1 MIEFNATFLVAML
14 SFVVFM
20 FIMNAIFY
28 RPILNIIRKREDYI
42 ESNYKDAKDISQK
55 AQEITNEYNEKLSKA
70 KDEARHDTA
79 LKIEAVQKEEFSK
92 IQQAKEN
99 SKTEIQSRKEKMEAD
114 TLELKEHVNSE
125 VVSDI
130 ANDITSKIIGSTH
143 G

>member
-1 MIEFNATFLVAML
+1 MIEFNATFIVAML
-14 SFVVFM
+14 SFIVFM

-42 ESNYKDAKDISQK
+42 ESNYRDAKDISQK

-70 KDEARHDTA
+70 KDKARHDTA
-79 LKIEAVQKEEFSK
+79 LKIDAVQKEEFSK
-92 IQQAKEN
+92 VQLAKEN
-99 SKTEIQSRKEKMEAD
+99 SKTEIQSRKEKIEVD

-125 VVSDI
+125 VVSEI
-130 ANDITSKIIGSTH
+130 ANDITSKIIGSIH

>member
-70 KDEARHDTA
+70 KDDARHDTA

>member
-1 MIEFNATFLVAML
+1 MIEFNATLIVAIL

-42 ESNYKDAKDISQK
+42 DTNYKDAKDITKK
-55 AQEITNEYNEKLSKA
+55 AQEITDEYNEKLSNA
-70 KDEARHDTA
+70 KDEARHNTA
-79 LKIEAVQKEEFSK
+79 LRIDEIQKEEFAK
-92 IQQAKEN
+92 VQQAKEN
-99 SKTEIQSRKEKMEAD
+99 SKTEIQSRKEKIESD